1 MLKKK
6 FWIQISILQIFYKLM
21 CILECVKIFQTKR
34 GLYLFVMH
42 QLIEMDLR
50 KTLFIIVI
58 ILNKMY

>member
-21 CILECVKIFQTKR
+21 CILECVKIFQTKS